1 MSELR
6 PSGGSRRAAAVPWR
20 LSVAVPWRLSVAVL
34 WRLSVAALLCLLAAA
49 PPVAGQAGDA
59 LATME
64 DAARRYREVRTMCAD
79 FDQVIDVRLLGR
91 TIESAGRICQQRPNL
106 FSMRFSDPPGD
117 LVVSDGQHFWVY
129 YPSIDEEQVMRYP
142 VADSPGRHDF
152 FREFLEDPASKYAA
166 ADGGTEPVS
175 GRDCRVVSLTP
186 KTGASYR
193 RARLWVD
200 AQSHL
205 VRQIELHEESG
216 NIRTVTLRNEDIASR
231 IDPALF
237 TFEVPAGARVLGP
250 RQPPLPGA
258 GEPPLQGAG
267 QPPLQGAGQPPL
279 QGPREPSRG
288 GSAVR

>member
-6 PSGGSRRAAAVPWR
+6 SSRGLRGA
-20 LSVAVPWRLSVAVL
+20 
-34 WRLSVAALLCLLAAA
+34 AALLLGLTTVAG
-49 PPVAGQAGDA
+49 PVAGQASDA
-59 LATME
+59 LGTME
-64 DAARRYREVRTMCAD
+64 DAARRYREVRAMCAD
-79 FDQVIDVRLLGR
+79 FDQVIEVRLLGR
-91 TIESAGRICQQRPNL
+91 SIESAGRICQQRPNL

-129 YPSIDEEQVMRYP
+129 YPSIDEEQVMRHP

-152 FREFLEDPASKYAA
+152 FREFLEDPAAKYEA
-166 ADGGTEPVS
+166 ADGGTESIS

-200 AQSHL
+200 AQSYL

-216 NIRTVTLRNEDIASR
+216 NIRTVTLRNEDLTPR
-231 IDPALF
+231 VDPALF

-250 RQPPLPGA
+250 R
-258 GEPPLQGAG
+258 EPPLLAPQE
-267 QPPLQGAGQPPL
+267 PP
-279 QGPREPSRG
+279 RG
-288 GSAVR
+288 GSTPR

>member
-1 MSELR
+1 MSELKLLR
-6 PSGGSRRAAAVPWR
+6 GWRGAPAVLRGLTAAVPWR
-20 LSVAVPWRLSVAVL
+20 PP
-34 WRLSVAALLCLLAAA
+34 VAALLWLLAAA
-49 PPVAGQAGDA
+49 AGPVAGQAGAA
-59 LATME
+59 LGIME
-64 DAARRYREVRTMCAD
+64 DAARRYREVRAMCAD
-79 FDQVIDVRLLGR
+79 FDQVIEARLIRR

-117 LVVSDGQHFWVY
+117 LVVSDGQQFWVY

-152 FREFLEDPASKYAA
+152 FREFLEDPAAKYTA
-166 ADGGTEPVS
+166 ADGGTEPIS

-186 KTGASYR
+186 KEGASYR

-216 NIRTVTLRNEDIASR
+216 NIRTVTLHNEELAPR

-237 TFEVPAGARVLGP
+237 TFEVPEGARVLGP
-250 RQPPLPGA
+250 RQPPVP
-258 GEPPLQGAG
+258 
-267 QPPLQGAGQPPL
+267 
-279 QGPREPSRG
+279 GPREPPRG

>member
-1 MSELR
+1 MSELK
-6 PSGGSRRAAAVPWR
+6 SSRVCRAVAAERLCLRAAV
-20 LSVAVPWRLSVAVL
+20 
-34 WRLSVAALLCLLAAA
+34 LLALTAA
-49 PPVAGQAGDA
+49 AGPVAGQAGDA
-59 LATME
+59 LGTME

-79 FDQVIDVRLLGR
+79 FDQVIAVRLLGR
-91 TIESAGRICQQRPNL
+91 TIESEGRVCQQRPNL

-117 LVVSDGQHFWVY
+117 LVVSDGRFFWVY

-152 FREFLEDPASKYAA
+152 FREFLEDPAAKYAA
-166 ADGGTEPVS
+166 ADGGIEPVS

-200 AQSHL
+200 AQSYL
-205 VRQIELHEESG
+205 VRQIELHEQSG
-216 NIRTVTLRNEDIASR
+216 NIRTVTLRNEDLAPR

-250 RQPPLPGA
+250 
-258 GEPPLQGAG
+258 GEPP
-267 QPPLQGAGQPPL
+267 
-279 QGPREPSRG
+279 RG
-288 GSAVR
+288 GATLLR

>member
-1 MSELR
+1 MSELKSSR
-6 PSGGSRRAAAVPWR
+6 GSPGAAALLPGLAAAVPWR
-20 LSVAVPWRLSVAVL
+20 PPL
-34 WRLSVAALLCLLAAA
+34 AALLWLLAAP
-49 PPVAGQAGDA
+49 PPVAGQAGGA
-59 LATME
+59 LGTME
-64 DAARRYREVRTMCAD
+64 DAARRYREVRVMCAD
-79 FDQVIDVRLLGR
+79 FEQVIEVRLMRR

-117 LVVSDGQHFWVY
+117 LVVSDGRDFWVY
-129 YPSIDEEQVMRYP
+129 YPSLDEEQVMRYP

-152 FREFLEDPASKYAA
+152 FREFLEDPAGKYEA

-200 AQSHL
+200 ARSYL

-216 NIRTVTLRNEDIASR
+216 NIRTITLHNEDLAPR
-231 IDPALF
+231 IDAALF

-250 RQPPLPGA
+250 R
-258 GEPPLQGAG
+258 EPPH
-267 QPPLQGAGQPPL
+267 
-279 QGPREPSRG
+279 G
-288 GSAVR
+288 GSVPR